1 MRFLR
6 LLVSHSTKKVPQVVM
21 AGEKYPFKSIKCLG
35 VIPGDNRNDIPNF
48 AFRKT
53 LTYPQAYP
61 PGDKGMPGRI
71 VLGTQFGD
79 EGKGKITD
87 YLAESANMIVRFQG
101 GNNAGHTVKIGE
113 EVYKF
118 HLLPSGV
125 LRPEKLAVIGNGLV
139 VDPIVLLKEVNDLKQ
154 RGFKVDNLRIS
165 DRAQVIM
172 PYHKI
177 IDALEEQAKG
187 KMAAGTTMRGIG
199 PCYTD
204 KVARWGVRIVD
215 LIDEEVLKTKLAGI
229 VPVKQ
234 KIIEAFGGTDQL
246 DADAIWQEYAGYGRQ
261 VKEYV
266 VDSSVLINGALKSD
280 EEVLFEGAQGTHLC
294 IDFGIYP
301 FGTSSNTV
309 AGAALT
315 GAGVGPGRIQNVV
328 GVMKAY
334 TSRVGTGPFPTELD
348 DEIGERMRDKG
359 GEYGTTTG
367 RPRRC
372 GWLDMVMVEHSARI
386 NALTSLAVTKIDVL
400 GGMDKIKVCTHYEY
414 DGGIIKEFPANMRIL
429 SQCKPVY
436 KEFDC
441 WDDKTDQ
448 EWTEVAAMGYDLLPE
463 DMKTYI
469 NFIEQELD
477 VPVSIV
483 SVGPARAQTI
493 IKGPF

>member
-1 MRFLR
+1 MQ
-6 LLVSHSTKKVPQVVM
+6 TCCNTT
-21 AGEKYPFKSIKCLG
+21 I
-35 VIPGDNRNDIPNF
+35 
-48 AFRKT
+48 FRKT
-53 LTYPQAYP
+53 LTHPQAYP

-87 YLAESANMIVRFQG
+87 YCAESASMIVRFQG

-139 VDPIVLLKEVNDLKQ
+139 VDPIVLLQEVNDLKE

-177 IDALEEQAKG
+177 IDGLEEQAKG

-204 KVARWGVRIVD
+204 KVARWGIRIVD
-215 LIDEEVLKTKLAGI
+215 LIDEQVLKAKLTSI
-229 VPVKQ
+229 VPMKQ
-234 KIIEAFGGTDQL
+234 KIIQAFGGTEQL
-246 DADAIWQEYAGYGRQ
+246 DAEAIWNEYVGYGRQ
-261 VKEYV
+261 IRDYV
-266 VDSSVLINGALKSD
+266 LDASVLINAALKSD

-301 FGTSSNTV
+301 FGTSSNCV

-315 GAGVGPGRIQNVV
+315 GAGVGPGKIQKVV
-328 GVMKAY
+328 GVTKAY

-348 DEIGERMRDKG
+348 DETGERMREKG
-359 GEYGTTTG
+359 GEFGTTTG

-372 GWLDMVMVEHSARI
+372 GWLDMVMVGHSARI

-400 GGMDKIKVCTHYEY
+400 GGMGKIKVCTEYEY
-414 DGGIIKEFPANMRIL
+414 DGGIIREFPANMRIL

-436 KEFDC
+436 KEFEG
-441 WDDKTDQ
+441 WDEKTD
-448 EWTEVAAMGYDLLPE
+448 EGWTEAAQMGYDLLPE
-463 DMKTYI
+463 DMKTYL
-469 NFIEQELD
+469 NFIEQELE
-477 VPVSIV
+477 VPVGIV

-493 IKGPF
+493 IKGQF